1 MQINTKGECARV
13 EVRSHGGFTA
23 DLRERHDD
31 QERPIE
37 FLDLNQVSKQ
47 GNGLDGFS
55 QTHLI
60 SQDAIQGIIVQW
72 HKPLQ
77 ASHLKMKITLN
88 FKPKTVLANVSV
100 FGSDSL

>member
-1 MQINTKGECARV
+1 MQLEGECACV
-13 EVRSHGGFTA
+13 EALSHGGFTA

-31 QERPIE
+31 QERSIE

-47 GNGLDGFS
+47 GNGLNGFS

-60 SQDAIQGIIVQW
+60 SKDAIQGVIMQW

-77 ASHLKMKITLN
+77 ASHLKMKT
-88 FKPKTVLANVSV
+88 
-100 FGSDSL
+100 